1 MSVETINE
9 RAASE
14 YFTRGREAEDKG
26 DLERAIEHYDHALGE
41 DPDHDEACFRLARLY
56 DQHGNDTQAIELYE
70 RICGGSPVP
79 VSALVNLAIL
89 YEDNNMFEEARRCL
103 EAVLATDPMHK
114 RARRF
119 LGDVDAAHDRSAEE
133 EERARQ
139 QRDAVLDMPV
149 MEFELSVRARNALK
163 KMNIETIGDLLR
175 IRETDLMAFKNF
187 GETSLSEIKA
197 LLAAKGLRLGQ
208 LLEEGGVAV
217 TEEPGATAGYFVE
230 GATPAAPAADGM
242 DGEMPGELLERPSAT
257 STSPSGAERPC
268 SDSTSRPS
276 ANSPPRA
283 KKSCWPARTSAKPAS
298 TRFGKSSPASA
309 SACVA
314 TAETTPHRPKD
325 NGPLLRAG
333 RF

>member
-14 YFTRGREAEDKG
+14 YFTRGREAEDAG
-26 DLERAIEHYDHALGE
+26 DLDRAIEHYDHALGE

-79 VSALVNLAIL
+79 LSALVNLAIL
-89 YEDNNMFEEARRCL
+89 YEDNNMYEEARRCL
-103 EAVLATDPMHK
+103 EAVLQTDPNHK

-149 MEFELSVRARNALK
+149 FDFELSVRARNALK

-175 IRETDLMAFKNF
+175 IREQDLMGFKNF
-187 GETSLSEIKA
+187 GETSLAEIKA
-197 LLAAKGLRLGQ
+197 LLASKGLRLGQ
-208 LLEEGGVAV
+208 LLEEGGAASM
-217 TEEPGATAGYFVE
+217 EPTGSAAGYFVE
-230 GATPAAPAADGM
+230 GAAPSGTTDGL
-242 DGEMPGELLERPSAT
+242 DGEMPGELLERPISDLDFSVRSRKALQRLNIQTVGELAAKSEDELLACKNFGQT
-257 STSPSGAERPC
+257 SLNEIRQIL
-268 SDSTSRPS
+268 
-276 ANSPPRA
+276 
-283 KKSCWPARTSAKPAS
+283 AS
-298 TRFGKSSPASA
+298 FGI
-309 SACVA
+309 
-314 TAETTPHRPKD
+314 
-325 NGPLLRAG
+325 GLRKEG
-333 RF
+333 